1 MEWLTRRIIWTLLA
15 VLVVVGIVVVIWE
28 AIPGIIKVLAII
40 GIVCG
45 FTGIMKKG

>member
-1 MEWLTRRIIWTLLA
+1 MEWFTRRLIWTLA
-15 VLVVVGIVVVIWE
+15 AAFIAVGIAVAIWE

-40 GIVCG
+40 AIVCG